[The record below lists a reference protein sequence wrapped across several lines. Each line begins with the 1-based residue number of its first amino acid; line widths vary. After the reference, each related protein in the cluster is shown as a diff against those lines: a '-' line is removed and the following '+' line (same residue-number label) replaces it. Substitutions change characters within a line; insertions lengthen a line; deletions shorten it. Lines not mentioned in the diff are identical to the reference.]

1 MLSGSL
7 VPSGTLQVLVPDTLV
22 VPVIVLIR
30 LVSLTVVIQPSTGSS
45 STVYVQAVD
54 PSSLYAGRFVN
65 SQLQS
70 SAAVTFFLATGSSL
84 RFRITVMLSGS
95 SVPSGALQILVPDT
109 LVVPVIVL
117 IRLVPLTVVMQPST
131 GSSSTVYV
139 YAVDPSSLYAG
150 SSVNSQLQSSAA
162 VTFFESTGLPLR
174 FRITVMLSGSSLPSG
189 ALQVLVPDT
198 LVTLYVFVTTKA
210 LTSLST
216 SGISVITML

>member
-1 MLSGSL
+1 MLSGRS

-30 LVSLTVVIQPSTGSS
+30 LVPLTVVIQPSTGFS
-45 STVYVQAVD
+45 STVYVQAV
-54 PSSLYAGRFVN
+54 N
-65 SQLQS
+65 
-70 SAAVTFFLATGSSL
+70 
-84 RFRITVMLSGS
+84 
-95 SVPSGALQILVPDT
+95 
-109 LVVPVIVL
+109 
-117 IRLVPLTVVMQPST
+117 
-131 GSSSTVYV
+131 
-139 YAVDPSSLYAG
+139 PSSLYAG

-174 FRITVMLSGSSLPSG
+174 FRITVMLSGRSVPSG